1 MKNLLKFISVMIAAS
16 LVGCASISSALPPT
30 PAQLLLVQNNVT
42 NLANDAMKISPK
54 VLPDLVTAD
63 TYIADLIA
71 GNATAVAGA
80 QGVVT
85 VLSTKINT
93 TSTFYKDIVDV
104 LNDVTNL
111 NDYLPA
117 IKAGLDASIAANTPK
132 S

>member
-1 MKNLLKFISVMIAAS
+1 MIAAS